1 MATQRCEHGC
11 GLRQVRIADDSTGV
25 CDHCGNQLNADGA
38 QKAWTCSRLFDSHN
52 FDLLVKGYVKATG
65 RVDSAATKKDLNK
78 YLRYLQRASSTN
90 KGSRASAAAASK
102 NK

>member
-1 MATQRCEHGC
+1 MSYGAT
-11 GLRQVRIADDSTGV
+11 ID
-25 CDHCGNQLNADGA
+25 LNAFGA
-38 QKAWTCSRLFDSHN
+38 SAVVERVFSKTGYIVDDLRANMTGPHVEMLTCSHAN

-90 KGSRASAAAASK
+90 KGSRASAAAASN